1 MEKIKLP
8 ELPEVVVKG
17 VVSVKSSDLKVL
29 VDAYNAAADTL
40 VAQQNFIKDL
50 DAKHEALVK
59 AYSETAELVSLQQ
72 ETIIRVSAEVK
83 ACREDITK
91 IAKILEELYET

>member
-29 VDAYNAAADTL
+29 VDAYNAAAITL
-40 VAQQNFIKDL
+40 VAQQNIIKDL
-50 DAKHEALVK
+50 TAKHEELVK
-59 AYSETAELVSLQQ
+59 AYSETAELVRLQQ
-72 ETIIRVSAEVK
+72 ETITRVSAEVRS
-83 ACREDITK
+83 CREDITK

>member
-17 VVSVKSSDLKVL
+17 VVSVKSSDLKIL
-29 VDAYNAAADTL
+29 VDAYNDAAATL

-50 DAKHEALVK
+50 AAKHEALVK
-59 AYSETAELVSLQQ
+59 AYSETAELVRLQQ
-72 ETIIRVSAEVK
+72 ETIIHVSAEVK

>member
-1 MEKIKLP
+1 MEKIELP

-29 VDAYNAAADTL
+29 VDAYNAAAATL
-40 VAQQNFIKDL
+40 VAQQNLIKDL
-50 DAKHEALVK
+50 TTKHEALVE
-59 AYSETAELVSLQQ
+59 AYSETAELVKLQQ
-72 ETIIRVSAEVK
+72 ETIIRVSEEVK

>member
-29 VDAYNAAADTL
+29 VDAYNTAAATL
-40 VAQQNFIKDL
+40 VAQQTFIKDL
-50 DAKHEALVK
+50 TDRHEALVK
-59 AYSETAELVSLQQ
+59 AYGETAELVKVQQ
-72 ETIIRVSAEVK
+72 ETIVRVSAEVK

>member
-17 VVSVKSSDLKVL
+17 IVAVKSSDLRVL
-29 VDAYNAAADTL
+29 VDAYNAAAATL
-40 VAQQNFIKDL
+40 VAQQDFIKDL
-50 DAKHEALVK
+50 TTKYEALVK
-59 AYSETAELVSLQQ
+59 AYSETAELVTLQQ
-72 ETIIRVSAEVK
+72 KTIGHLSAEAK